1 MFAFAPLVS
10 ISAVGE
16 SSRLAFDC
24 CTLDSSAPPR
34 IRARPLKT
42 PRLLPPSTPRKNCR
56 LLQPGAMWST
66 LTWLSTCR
74 LRSSTNAP
82 RISAPAP
89 DPAPVVSSP
98 SRSSSESNGIL
109 RGGKG
114 GGKRRADSTDA
125 VASFLTRRFGL
136 AGGLAWLGILTF
148 GVVSEQLK
156 TRREVRE
163 ATENTRDVKDAEAR
177 VSASGVVFTELKI
190 GGGERPKPGYLVAAD
205 VLATVEGTG
214 AVLVDTKRQRRQLV
228 FTYGRAQGP
237 ITRGVTEMVG
247 EMNQG
252 GRRVFDVPPSLGF
265 GAEGATLADGSVV
278 PPNATIRYDV
288 ELTRVSVPPS

>member
-1 MFAFAPLVS
+1 MC
-10 ISAVGE
+10 I
-16 SSRLAFDC
+16 R
-24 CTLDSSAPPR
+24 DS
-34 IRARPLKT
+34 
-42 PRLLPPSTPRKNCR
+42 
-56 LLQPGAMWST
+56 
-66 LTWLSTCR
+66 
-74 LRSSTNAP
+74 
-82 RISAPAP
+82 
-89 DPAPVVSSP
+89 
-98 SRSSSESNGIL
+98 
-109 RGGKG
+109 
-114 GGKRRADSTDA
+114 
-125 VASFLTRRFGL
+125 
-136 AGGLAWLGILTF
+136 
-148 GVVSEQLK
+148 
-156 TRREVRE
+156 E

>member
-1 MFAFAPLVS
+1 MASPASTALAPRAGVAPRPCCVPRSSRPARCTAPFAARRAFVPEPSSPLVRRDAAALPTRVAGALPRRRPRPSRGSSNEPLEEIDIDS
-10 ISAVGE
+10 IG
-16 SSRLAFDC
+16 
-24 CTLDSSAPPR
+24 APGDDPKP
-34 IRARPLKT
+34 AAPEERP
-42 PRLLPPSTPRKNCR
+42 
-56 LLQPGAMWST
+56 
-66 LTWLSTCR
+66 
-74 LRSSTNAP
+74 P

-228 FTYGRAQGP
+228 FTYGRRRGP
-237 ITRGVTEMVG
+237 SRAASRRWS
-247 EMNQG
+247 
-252 GRRVFDVPPSLGF
+252 GR
-265 GAEGATLADGSVV
+265 
-278 PPNATIRYDV
+278 
-288 ELTRVSVPPS
+288 